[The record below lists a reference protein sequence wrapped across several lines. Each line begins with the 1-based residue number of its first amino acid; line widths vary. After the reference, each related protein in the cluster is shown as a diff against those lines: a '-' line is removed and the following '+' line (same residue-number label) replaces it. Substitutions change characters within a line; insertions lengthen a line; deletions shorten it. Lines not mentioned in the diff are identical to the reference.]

1 MSIRENLESIR
12 ARMEKAVSAAGR
24 EEGSVRLLA
33 VSKTFPAED
42 VQTAYDAGQ
51 VLFGEN
57 KVQEGVAKAPA
68 LPSDIEWHLI
78 GPLQRNKVRK
88 ALSVFSW
95 IHSVDSLRLAEY
107 MNEVAAELGVVPRIL
122 FEVHVGGEESKFGF
136 DAGEL
141 EESWSRV
148 TELKHLS
155 PQGLMCIPPPVENQE
170 DARPYFSQLRELR
183 DRLRTRGPFELPELS
198 MGMSHDFESA
208 IKEGAT
214 IIRVGTAIFG
224 GRSYPAA

>member
-12 ARMEKAVSAAGR
+12 ARMEEAVLAAGR
-24 EEGSVRLLA
+24 EAGCVKLLA

-42 VQTAYDAGQ
+42 VQSAYDVGQ

-57 KVQEGVAKAPA
+57 KVQEGTTKAPV

-136 DAGEL
+136 DAEEL

-148 TELKHLS
+148 AELKHLS
-155 PQGLMCIPPPVENQE
+155 PQGLMCIPPPVENRE
-170 DARPYFSQLRELR
+170 DARPYFAQLRELR
-183 DRLRTRGPFELPELS
+183 DRLRAKGPFELPELS
-198 MGMSHDFESA
+198 MGMSHDFEA
-208 IKEGAT
+208 AVKEGAT

-224 GRSYPAA
+224 GRNYPSA